1 MLKLDTIDYLR
12 KEWQDEEDFIFMRDS
27 CLEIVQRYKNA
38 IKRGDFA
45 FDPTGVSL
53 WASVYEWLKNLNESI
68 KPFVNTKK
76 ERKKVRESF
85 LWVLIQEILIP
96 NTKIKK

>member
-1 MLKLDTIDYLR
+1 MLSKDTIDFLR
-12 KEWQDEEDFIFMRDS
+12 DKWQDEEDFVFMRDS
-27 CLEIVQRYKNA
+27 CLEIVQKYKNA
-38 IKRGDFA
+38 IKKGEFA

-53 WASVYEWLKNLNESI
+53 WASVYEWLKDLNESI
-68 KPFVNTKK
+68 KPFVTTEK

-85 LWVLIQEILIP
+85 LWVLTQEILIP